1 MMKKLFSYLKNGEY
15 KTKYEEKISQN
26 NNIIYSAECALGKVV
41 LYRKDGITYLKNL
54 QIRQEYLPDNVIRF
68 LEKYGTKEQAKVII
82 SQAEYIQTGIEL
94 NQLRYQKQMAVDYVI
109 NHSVINRE
117 VIASML
123 GIPSFMLKKSEQNG
137 RTV

>member
-1 MMKKLFSYLKNGEY
+1 M
-15 KTKYEEKISQN
+15 
-26 NNIIYSAECALGKVV
+26 
-41 LYRKDGITYLKNL
+41 RKRTA
-54 QIRQEYLPDNVIRF
+54 
-68 LEKYGTKEQAKVII
+68 TKEQAKVII

-94 NQLRYQKQMAVDYVI
+94 NQLRYQKQMAIDYVI
-109 NHSVINRE
+109 NHNVINRE